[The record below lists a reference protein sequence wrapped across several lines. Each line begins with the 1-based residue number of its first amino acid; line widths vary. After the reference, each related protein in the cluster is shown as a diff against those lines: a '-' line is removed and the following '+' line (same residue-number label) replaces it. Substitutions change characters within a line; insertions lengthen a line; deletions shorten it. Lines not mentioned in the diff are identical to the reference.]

1 MLSTSRT
8 SMKAYVYLAYIHT
21 SWPYVTLAGP
31 VDGIVLMTV
40 CLLCQDSDSSVR
52 DSLIVVVEFIFAMK
66 DRLRNINENS
76 YNSFTMRVG
85 QYCACGRGRVFVYIL
100 SIVLE
105 TTVVVFSV

>member
-1 MLSTSRT
+1 MYLS
-8 SMKAYVYLAYIHT
+8 YIHT
-21 SWPYVTLAGP
+21 SWSHVTLAGP

-85 QYCACGRGRVFVYIL
+85 QYCARSRGRVFVYTPSMNFRANDYCL
-100 SIVLE
+100 YG
-105 TTVVVFSV
+105 